1 MRTEADKTAWKQKMA
16 GISKQVKAMAPADR
30 EALAQ
35 KLGTRTPEGH
45 TLSAWNTCFL
55 WLQAGKALAIVAG
68 FKQWQKAGR
77 IVKKGE
83 HAVGD
88 ILVPMFGNATADKTS
103 EDATDDT
110 SAESKPNMRFR
121 LVPVFDIGQTDDLNQ
136 ATA

>member
-30 EALAQ
+30 EALALR
-35 KLGTRTPEGH
+35 LGTRTPEGH

-83 HAVGD
+83 HAAGD

-103 EDATDDT
+103 EDAKDDT
-110 SAESKPNMRFR
+110 SAESRPEMRFR
-121 LVPVFDIGQTDDLNQ
+121 LVPVFDVEQTEDLNQ